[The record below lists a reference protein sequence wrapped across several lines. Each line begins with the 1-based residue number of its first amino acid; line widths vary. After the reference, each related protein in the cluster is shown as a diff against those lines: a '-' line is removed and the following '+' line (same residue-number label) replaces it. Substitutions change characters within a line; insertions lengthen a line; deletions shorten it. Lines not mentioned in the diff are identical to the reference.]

1 MNIQLLA
8 AILLIASFVVV
19 GIAFPFGVPGYY
31 QTQDIAERAR
41 LVEEYRTRANINNS
55 LLYIWSL
62 LSAAGVGVLA
72 TYLRRNGASL
82 AALLGAL
89 SLALGSAAYALVIYM
104 RDRDMLGFFLGK
116 YPDYHGFGNWFVLI
130 GLLLL
135 GVAFLQAGLPT
146 WLSYLIMGAAVVLAL
161 VLLIWPAFFF
171 MIPFLEMGLLLVIG
185 IAALRQYIG
194 VAKKG

>member
-1 MNIQLLA
+1 MDVQRLA
-8 AILLIASFVVV
+8 AMLLIASFVVV
-19 GIAFPFGVPGYY
+19 VIAFPLGVPGYY

-41 LVEEYRTRANINNS
+41 LVEQYRTRAAIGNG

-72 TYLRRNGASL
+72 IYLRRNGATL

-89 SLALGSAAYALVIYM
+89 SLALGSVAYGLVNYLRY
-104 RDRDMLGFFLGK
+104 RDVFGFFEGK
-116 YPDYHGFGNWFVLI
+116 YPDYHAFGNWFVLA

-135 GVAFLQAGLPT
+135 GRAFLQALLPT
-146 WLSYLIMGAAVVLAL
+146 WLSYLTIGAALVLAL

-171 MIPFLEMGLLLVIG
+171 MIPFLEIGLLLVIG
-185 IAALRQYIG
+185 IALLRS
-194 VAKKG
+194 